1 MGSMVSLNSRH
12 QVKSVLLGCLF
23 YVGALGVQRAEN
35 LTSKVAFIR
44 QSWAQETDYPRPYH
58 VFMPEKAQS
67 KPLKLILFLHGNG
80 GTPLGA
86 KKQFFRQFPHFAQH
100 YACVFPEGYAK
111 SWNIVSEASK
121 ADDLA
126 FIESIIQRLLQYD
139 NVVKT
144 HVTVIGSSN
153 GAAMVNQLAI
163 ESQMPQIKNLV
174 TLVSPLNEFQHD
186 GAFFR
191 KRGPNNGYTEAAQPL
206 RGRRLMNV
214 SGAMDRLVPYDGGPS
229 SRIPAKGGRLAFLPA
244 ETSTF
249 LWAQCMGFEG
259 NSPQESMDANASM
272 ELFRYLNGD
281 IIHIKIPDKGHNAG
295 SFLTEKTLRDF
306 LGGSNE

>member
-1 MGSMVSLNSRH
+1 MESVVSLNYRK
-12 QVKSVLLGCLF
+12 QVKGLLLGCLF
-23 YVGALGVQRAEN
+23 YIGAFGIQRAEN
-35 LTSKVAFIR
+35 LTTRIAFFQ
-44 QSWAQETDYPRPYH
+44 QSWGQETDYPRPYH
-58 VFMPEKAQS
+58 VFMPDKAQN
-67 KPLKLILFLHGNG
+67 KPVKLVLFLHGNG
-80 GTPLGA
+80 GDPLAA
-86 KKQFFRQFPHFAQH
+86 KNQFFKQFPYFARH

-126 FIESIIQRLLQYD
+126 FIESIIQKLLQYD
-139 NVVKT
+139 NVAKT

-163 ESQMPQIKNLV
+163 ESQMSQIKNLV
-174 TLVSPLNEFQHD
+174 TLVSPLNAFQHD

-191 KRGPNNGYTEAAQPL
+191 KKGPNNGYTERAQPL
-206 RGRRLMNV
+206 KGRRLMNV
-214 SGAMDRLVPYDGGPS
+214 SGGMDHLVPYGGGPS
-229 SRIPAKGGRLAFLPA
+229 SRIPAKGGHLAFLPA

-249 LWAQCMGFEG
+249 LWAQWMGFQG
-259 NSPQESMDANASM
+259 NHPKQSMDANASM

-295 SFLTEKTLRDF
+295 SFLTEMTLRDF
-306 LGGSNE
+306 LGGSDE

>member
-1 MGSMVSLNSRH
+1 MVGLISWHR
-12 QVKSVLLGCLF
+12 VKGVLLGCLF
-23 YVGALGVQRAEN
+23 YVGALSVQRAEN
-35 LTSKVAFIR
+35 LTSKVASIR
-44 QSWAQETDYPRPYH
+44 QSWVQETDYPRPYH

-86 KKQFFRQFPHFAQH
+86 KKQFFKQFPYFAEH
-100 YACVFPEGYAK
+100 YACIFPEGYAR
-111 SWNIVSEASK
+111 SWNIVSEASR

-139 NVVKT
+139 NVAKT
-144 HVTVIGSSN
+144 DVTVIGSSN

-174 TLVSPLNEFQHD
+174 TLVSPLNQFQHD

-191 KRGPNNGYTEAAQPL
+191 KKGPDNGYTEAAQPL

-214 SGAMDRLVPYDGGPS
+214 SGGMNRLVPYDGGPS
-229 SRIPAKGGRLAFLPA
+229 SRIPAKGGRLTFLPA

-249 LWAQCMGFEG
+249 LWAQCMGFEE
-259 NSPQESMDANASM
+259 NHPQQSMVPNASM
-272 ELFRYLNGD
+272 NLFRYLNGD
-281 IIHIKIPDKGHNAG
+281 VIHIKIPDKGHNAG
-295 SFLTEKTLRDF
+295 SFLTEKMLQDF
-306 LGGSNE
+306 LGGSDE

>member
-1 MGSMVSLNSRH
+1 MGSMVGLISWHR
-12 QVKSVLLGCLF
+12 VKGVLLGCLF
-23 YVGALGVQRAEN
+23 YVGALSVQRAEN
-35 LTSKVAFIR
+35 LTSKVASIR
-44 QSWAQETDYPRPYH
+44 QSWVQETDYPRPYH

-67 KPLKLILFLHGNG
+67 KPLKWILFLHGNG

-86 KKQFFRQFPHFAQH
+86 KKQFFKQFPYFAEH
-100 YACVFPEGYAK
+100 YACIFPEGYAR
-111 SWNIVSEASK
+111 SWNIVSEASR

-139 NVVKT
+139 NVAKT
-144 HVTVIGSSN
+144 DVTVIGSSN

-174 TLVSPLNEFQHD
+174 TLVSPLNQFQHD

-191 KRGPNNGYTEAAQPL
+191 KKGPDNGYTEAAQPL

-214 SGAMDRLVPYDGGPS
+214 SGGMDRLVPYDGGPS
-229 SRIPAKGGRLAFLPA
+229 SRIPAKGGRLTFLPA

-259 NSPQESMDANASM
+259 NHPQQSMVPNASM
-272 ELFRYLNGD
+272 NLFRYLNGD
-281 IIHIKIPDKGHNAG
+281 VIHIKIPDKGHNAG
-295 SFLTEKTLRDF
+295 SFLTEKMLQDF
-306 LGGSNE
+306 LGGSDE

>member
-1 MGSMVSLNSRH
+1 MESVVSLNYRK
-12 QVKSVLLGCLF
+12 QVKGLLLGCLF
-23 YVGALGVQRAEN
+23 YIGAFGIQRAEN
-35 LTSKVAFIR
+35 LTTRIAFFQ
-44 QSWAQETDYPRPYH
+44 QSWGQETDYPRPYH
-58 VFMPEKAQS
+58 VFMPDKAQN
-67 KPLKLILFLHGNG
+67 KPVKLVLFLHGNG
-80 GTPLGA
+80 GDPLAA
-86 KKQFFRQFPHFAQH
+86 KNQFFKQFPYFARH

-126 FIESIIQRLLQYD
+126 FIESIIQKLLQYD
-139 NVVKT
+139 NVAKT

-163 ESQMPQIKNLV
+163 ESQMSQIKNLV
-174 TLVSPLNEFQHD
+174 TLVSPLNAFQDD

-191 KRGPNNGYTEAAQPL
+191 KKGPNNGYTERAQPL
-206 RGRRLMNV
+206 KGRRLMNV
-214 SGAMDRLVPYDGGPS
+214 SGGMDRLVPYGGGPS
-229 SRIPAKGGRLAFLPA
+229 SRIPAKGGHLAFLPA

-249 LWAQCMGFEG
+249 LWAQWMGFQG
-259 NSPQESMDANASM
+259 NHPKQSMDANASM

-295 SFLTEKTLRDF
+295 SFLTEMTLRDF
-306 LGGSNE
+306 LGGSDE

>member
-1 MGSMVSLNSRH
+1 MGSMVSLISRH
-12 QVKSVLLGCLF
+12 QAKGVLLGCLF
-23 YVGALGVQRAEN
+23 YVGALSVQRAEN
-35 LTSKVAFIR
+35 LTSKVASIR
-44 QSWAQETDYPRPYH
+44 QSWVQETDYPRPYH

-67 KPLKLILFLHGNG
+67 KPVKLILFLHGNG

-86 KKQFFRQFPHFAQH
+86 KEKFFKQFPYFAKH
-100 YACVFPEGYAK
+100 YACIFPEGYAR
-111 SWNIVSEASK
+111 SWNIVSEASR

-139 NVVKT
+139 NVAKT
-144 HVTVIGSSN
+144 DVTVIGSSN

-174 TLVSPLNEFQHD
+174 TLVSPLNQFQHD

-191 KRGPNNGYTEAAQPL
+191 KKGPDNGYTEAAQPL

-214 SGAMDRLVPYDGGPS
+214 SGGMDRLVPYDGGPS
-229 SRIPAKGGRLAFLPA
+229 SRIPAKGGRLTFLPA

-259 NSPQESMDANASM
+259 NHPQQSMVPNASM
-272 ELFRYLNGD
+272 NLFRYLNGD
-281 IIHIKIPDKGHNAG
+281 VIHIKIPDKGHNAG
-295 SFLTEKTLRDF
+295 SFLTEKMLQDF
-306 LGGSNE
+306 LGGSDE